1 MANDIFLRT
10 TLTGTSLLFVLKTLS
25 ETKITCR
32 FQKEVPW
39 GSGGRGS
46 AQKPN

>member
-25 ETKITCR
+25 ETKIRNFYLEARRRTSLS
-32 FQKEVPW
+32 FSK
-39 GSGGRGS
+39 GSTVG
-46 AQKPN
+46 